1 MTIAK
6 SSRISLTAFFY
17 SIRINDQWRIVFKFE
32 NVVAENVRI
41 ADIHIRLI
49 DYHKTDMRKNCEA
62 ILCGGCIQLATTR
75 TQKTMAAHSCERIA
89 KQFFAVAASNQQCL
103 GHKRTPAAPCAR
115 IALAILGD
123 AAANQQCLEFIWTTA
138 ALSWHNMS
146 ACTVS
151 PGSGRGQRSRIR
163 QAPSSPRRRSRSRIV
178 QGSF

>member
-1 MTIAK
+1 MSIAK

-41 ADIHIRLI
+41 ADIRIRLI
-49 DYHKTDMRKNCEA
+49 DYHKADTRKNCEA
-62 ILCGGCIQLATTR
+62 ILCGRCSQLARTRTHSDNGSTLRKHRPSDSWRCCIQPAMLR
-75 TQKTMAAHSCERIA
+75 SHSDNGSI
-89 KQFFAVAASNQQCL
+89 
-103 GHKRTPAAPCAR
+103 
-115 IALAILGD
+115 
-123 AAANQQCLEFIWTTA
+123 
-138 ALSWHNMS
+138 SWHNMS

-163 QAPSSPRRRSRSRIV
+163 QAPSSPHRRNRSRIF